1 MYIKLFNLRIIYNM
15 YVYVL
20 ARQTLTVNTS
30 GLYVVLALELYEV
43 KEIMYHT
50 NAWCL
55 ISSTVGK

>member
-1 MYIKLFNLRIIYNM
+1 M

-20 ARQTLTVNTS
+20 ARQPLTVNTS

-43 KEIMYHT
+43 KEILYHT

>member
-43 KEIMYHT
+43 KEILYHT
-50 NAWCL
+50 NAWC
-55 ISSTVGK
+55 